1 MPHPTTDA
9 TSEQPRRA
17 LIVVDVQ
24 NDFCEGGSLAVEGG
38 AACAAAIDTYLAAH
52 RDDYAT
58 VIASADWHIDPGDH
72 FASFKGV
79 EPNFVT
85 TWPDHCVADTP
96 GAAFHPN
103 FTAGVEGR
111 VDHVVRKGQHAAAYS
126 AFEGATEDGR
136 TLTEL
141 LEAEGIDRVDICG
154 IATSHCVKD
163 TTDDALKNGYNP
175 SVLVDLTVGVSDVM
189 RMGALEY
196 LAMKGVAIV

>member
-1 MPHPTTDA
+1 MTNP
-9 TSEQPRRA
+9 QPEIRRA
-17 LIVVDVQ
+17 LLVVDVQ

-38 AACAAAIDTYLAAH
+38 AACAAAIDTYVRDR
-52 RDDYAT
+52 RDDYVS
-58 VIASADWHIDPGDH
+58 VIASADWHVDPGVH
-72 FASFKGV
+72 FASANGT
-79 EPNFVT
+79 EPDFVN

-96 GAAFHPN
+96 GAAFHAA

-111 VDHVVRKGQHAAAYS
+111 VDHVVRKGRHDAAYS

-141 LEAEGIDRVDICG
+141 LEADGIDRVDVCG

-163 TTDDALKNGYNP
+163 TTDDALRLGYDP
-175 SVLVDLTVGVSDVM
+175 TVLVELTVGVSPVM

-196 LAMKGVAIV
+196 LATKGVAIV

>member
-1 MPHPTTDA
+1 MPQTT
-9 TSEQPRRA
+9 TEQRRA

-38 AACAAAIDTYLAAH
+38 AACAAEIDEYVRAN
-52 RDDYAT
+52 RDRYAT

-72 FASFKGV
+72 FASSKDAQ
-79 EPNFVT
+79 PNYVT

-96 GAAFHPN
+96 GAAFHPA
-103 FTAGVEGR
+103 FTAGVNGEI
-111 VDHVVRKGQHAAAYS
+111 DHVVRKGQHAAAYS
-126 AFEGATEDGR
+126 AFEGSDADGR
-136 TLTEL
+136 SLGEL

-163 TTDDALKNGYNP
+163 TTDDALKNGYDP
-175 SVLVDLTVGVSDVM
+175 SVLVELTVGVSPEM